1 MIKYVEKGD
10 LMVKGNKY
18 NFILVSLIVIIGFVV
33 GTSNGFLLSPI
44 QSENEEIPAEE
55 LPVEGNDEENPPAS
69 EFTPPASDAS
79 AYERI
84 TFAFNILKEGKGF
97 QSIISQEVTA
107 PATVQKVYLKQY
119 RGEGYNL
126 SEQWMEA
133 NISMGKFG
141 FLSVYSDENVVKQK
155 SITTSA
161 DYSFKDKA
169 YNYAKAN
176 ETKTSSA
183 SEYINNFK
191 NLNDFQLTLNENTT
205 SIVKYDK
212 RTDPNFY
219 IIKLNFDITKIDQ
232 EYYNS
237 FVENGTGETNFSSI
251 VLTLKI
257 SKKTGFISRIERD
270 ETFQTKFAGM
280 SISCSARGV
289 QTFTSMNVSAKGI
302 IQDIYNKSFA
312 NF

>member
-1 MIKYVEKGD
+1 
-10 LMVKGNKY
+10 MVKRYKY

-44 QSENEEIPAEE
+44 KSDDQDVPTEEFPI
-55 LPVEGNDEENPPAS
+55 EGDDEEVPPTS
-69 EFTPPASDAS
+69 DFVPPTPDAN

-84 TFAFNILKEGKGF
+84 TYACKILEEGKGF
-97 QSIISQEVTA
+97 QSVISQEITA

-141 FLSVYSDENVVKQK
+141 LLSVYSDGNVVKQK
-155 SITTSA
+155 KITTRS
-161 DYSFKDKA
+161 DYSFKDKT
-169 YNYAKAN
+169 YNYSKAN
-176 ETKTSSA
+176 ETKTGSA
-183 SEYINNFK
+183 SDYIKNFK
-191 NLNDFQLTLNENTT
+191 NLNDFQLSLNENTT
-205 SIVKYDK
+205 SVVKYDK
-212 RTDPNFY
+212 RTDANFY
-219 IIKLNFDITKIDQ
+219 IIKLNFYVTKIDK

-237 FVENGTGETNFSSI
+237 FVENGTGETKFSSI
-251 VLTLKI
+251 ILTIKI
-257 SKKTGFISRIERD
+257 SKKTGFFSRIER
-270 ETFQTKFAGM
+270 EEIFQTKFAGM
-280 SISCSARGV
+280 SINCSSKGV
-289 QTFTSMNVSAKGI
+289 QTYTAMNISAKQT